1 VGTQDGPNIVTVGGT
16 YKIDFKSDTGEYGF
30 AEPNS
35 TYNLLDDS
43 AIAIFPN
50 PTASRI
56 NVDIKNSDLKGA
68 TSVNVYDRTGK
79 MVFTQ
84 QFNSSDNISIDAS
97 NWLTGSYMVQLSNGK
112 YIAGKKVQVVR

>member
-1 VGTQDGPNIVTVGGT
+1 
-16 YKIDFKSDTGEYGF
+16 
-30 AEPNS
+30 
-35 TYNLLDDS
+35 
-43 AIAIFPN
+43 
-50 PTASRI
+50 

-68 TSVNVYDRTGK
+68 TSGIVYDRTGK